1 MTQIDRTPALKWQ
14 GVPSKDPQI
23 GWIPLDLVG
32 FPALIGFQI
41 SINMDHV
48 SEANIIGM
56 K

>member
-23 GWIPLDLVG
+23 GWIPLDLIRLSGLV
-32 FPALIGFQI
+32 GFQI
-41 SINMDHV
+41 PIKMDPV
-48 SEANIIGM
+48 SEANIIGT